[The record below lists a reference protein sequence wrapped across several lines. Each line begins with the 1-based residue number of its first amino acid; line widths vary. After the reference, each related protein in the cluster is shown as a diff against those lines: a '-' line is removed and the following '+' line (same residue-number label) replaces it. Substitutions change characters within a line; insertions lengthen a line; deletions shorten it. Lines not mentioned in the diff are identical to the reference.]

1 MLRHWWKCSNFAC
14 RTSFRAETEFGAI
27 TQNQSGELAVSHGEG
42 LLAGTFKFLKFIEG
56 WQYGGTRS
64 NWNSFSQTSQHHP
77 GMVAIQLMVNW
88 KRGIG
93 VHMLEQ
99 HGLFTEMLV
108 FCFQIVIWSIHETFW
123 NWSRWIRQGA
133 SISWRMLSR
142 WYYLAFQVDES
153 WQKLGNSFTVEY
165 FFSDISPSPSHDG
178 HSVDGRF
185 EEQMK
190 CPQIITESRITG
202 NVGNSLKDFELID
215 SWTISKRH
223 LAWSDEVPL
232 IHGECLFDGAALLS
246 VLLEGRQIISELCKQ
261 EFVIRFRRHPQVM
274 EAVTQKMEVTAK

>member
-1 MLRHWWKCSNFAC
+1 
-14 RTSFRAETEFGAI
+14 
-27 TQNQSGELAVSHGEG
+27 
-42 LLAGTFKFLKFIEG
+42 
-56 WQYGGTRS
+56 
-64 NWNSFSQTSQHHP
+64 
-77 GMVAIQLMVNW
+77 
-88 KRGIG
+88 
-93 VHMLEQ
+93 
-99 HGLFTEMLV
+99 
-108 FCFQIVIWSIHETFW
+108 
-123 NWSRWIRQGA
+123 
-133 SISWRMLSR
+133 MLSR

-223 LAWSDEVPL
+223 LA
-232 IHGECLFDGAALLS
+232 
-246 VLLEGRQIISELCKQ
+246 
-261 EFVIRFRRHPQVM
+261 
-274 EAVTQKMEVTAK
+274 